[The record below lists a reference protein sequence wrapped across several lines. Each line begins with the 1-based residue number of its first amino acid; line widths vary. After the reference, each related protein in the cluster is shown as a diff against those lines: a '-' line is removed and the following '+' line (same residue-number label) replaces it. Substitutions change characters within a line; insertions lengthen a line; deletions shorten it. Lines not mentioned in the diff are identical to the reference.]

1 MRLGVGSE
9 APENIHK
16 SASSAKVSTRRKKQK
31 PLTNKGF
38 WLSTMCYKKICSEK
52 LKPVPW
58 GNTDL
63 GENKNKTDLK
73 FFYI

>member
-1 MRLGVGSE
+1 MRLEVGSE

-16 SASSAKVSTRRKKQK
+16 SASSAKVSTRKKK
-31 PLTNKGF
+31 ITNQQGNF
-38 WLSTMCYKKICSEK
+38 DCLLCVTKKICSEK

-63 GENKNKTDLK
+63 GEQK
-73 FFYI
+73 